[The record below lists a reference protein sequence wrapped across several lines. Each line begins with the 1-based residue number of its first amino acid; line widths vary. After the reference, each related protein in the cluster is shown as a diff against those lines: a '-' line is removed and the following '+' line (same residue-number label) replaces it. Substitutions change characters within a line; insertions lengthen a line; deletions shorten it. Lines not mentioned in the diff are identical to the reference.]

1 MLLKVWRH
9 GRVAAQSLQL
19 FPPHA
24 AAAARRRR
32 GGARHRGAR
41 RQLFGL
47 FAGRSKV
54 GVAVL
59 QLAAYVVQQVVE
71 KLGDAL
77 VTWKCRRAT
86 QD

>member
-19 FPPHA
+19 FAPHA

-32 GGARHRGAR
+32 GGARYRGAR

-47 FAGRSKV
+47 FAGGSKV
-54 GVAVL
+54 GVAAL
-59 QLAAYVVQQVVE
+59 ELAAYVVQQVVE
-71 KLGDAL
+71 KLRDAL
-77 VTWKCRRAT
+77 VTWTHRKTT